1 MFFSHNLTGI
11 VNFPTRITDS
21 STSAIDNIFLNSTR
35 FEDYLVYPLKNYLSD
50 HDGQI
55 VKINIEFP
63 TFTGG
68 KLEENILI

>member
-1 MFFSHNLTGI
+1 LC
-11 VNFPTRITDS
+11 PTRITDS
-21 STSAIDNIFLNSTR
+21 SASVIDNIFLNLTR
-35 FEDYLVYPLKNYLSD
+35 FEDNLVYPLKNDLSD

-68 KLEENILI
+68 TNIVRGNKLIHNCRFPR